1 MFTVVMTGGIASG
14 KTSASDI
21 FASHGVPILD
31 TDLSARAVVEPG
43 QPALDEIEARFGSD
57 VITASGEL
65 NRAALREIIFDHPE
79 KRRELEAILHPKIR
93 AHINQQKDQLD
104 APYCIIVV
112 PLFLESGRGYET
124 DKLLVIDVPI
134 EVQRERLAQRDGT
147 TPEQIEQILNS
158 QATRDERLSAADDV
172 IDNTASPD
180 ALAARV
186 AELHQQ
192 YLSQAG

>member
-124 DKLLVIDVPI
+124 DRLLVIDVPI

-180 ALAARV
+180 TLAARV

>member
-21 FASHGVPILD
+21 FATHGVPILD

-43 QPALDEIEARFGSD
+43 QPVLDEIEARFGSD

-93 AHINQQKDQLD
+93 AHINEQKNQLD
-104 APYCIIVV
+104 AAYCIIVV
-112 PLFLESGRGYET
+112 PLYLESGRGYEA
-124 DKLLVIDVPI
+124 DRILVIDVPTDL
-134 EVQRERLAQRDGT
+134 QRERLAKRDNT
-147 TPEQIEQILNS
+147 SPEQIEQILKS
-158 QATRDERLSAADDV
+158 QATREERLSAADDV
-172 IDNTASPD
+172 IDNAASPD

>member
-124 DKLLVIDVPI
+124 DRLLVIDVPI

-172 IDNTASPD
+172 IDNNASPET
-180 ALAARV
+180 LAARV

>member
-14 KTSASDI
+14 KTSASDL

-31 TDLSARAVVEPG
+31 TDLAARAVVEPG
-43 QPALDEIEARFGSD
+43 QPALDEIKASFGSD

-93 AHINQQKDQLD
+93 AHINQQKNQLD

-124 DKLLVIDVPI
+124 DRLLVIDVPI

-172 IDNTASPD
+172 IDNTVSPD
-180 ALAARV
+180 TLAARV

>member
-14 KTSASDI
+14 KTSASDL

-31 TDLSARAVVEPG
+31 TDLAARAVVEPG
-43 QPALDEIEARFGSD
+43 QPALDEIKASFGSD

-124 DKLLVIDVPI
+124 DRLLVIDVPI
-134 EVQRERLAQRDGT
+134 EVQRERLAQRNGT

-172 IDNTASPD
+172 IDNTVSPD
-180 ALAARV
+180 TLAARV

>member
-112 PLFLESGRGYET
+112 PLFLESGRGYEA
-124 DKLLVIDVPI
+124 DRLLVIDVPTEI
-134 EVQRERLAQRDGT
+134 QRERLAHRDST
-147 TPEQIEQILNS
+147 RPEQIEQILNS

-172 IDNTASPD
+172 IDNTANPD

>member
-14 KTSASDI
+14 KTSASNL

-31 TDLSARAVVEPG
+31 TDLAARAVVEPG
-43 QPALDEIEARFGSD
+43 QPALDEIKESFGSN
-57 VITASGEL
+57 VITVSGEL
-65 NRAALREIIFDHPE
+65 NRAALREIIFEHPE

-93 AHINQQKDQLD
+93 AHINEQKNQLD

-112 PLFLESGRGYET
+112 PLFLESGRGYEA
-124 DKLLVIDVPI
+124 DRLLVIDVPI
-134 EVQRERLAQRDGT
+134 EVQRKRLAQRDGT
-147 TPEQIEQILNS
+147 TPEQIEQILSS
-158 QATRDERLSAADDV
+158 QATREERLSAADDV
-172 IDNTASPD
+172 IENTASPD
-180 ALAARV
+180 VLAARV

>member
-124 DKLLVIDVPI
+124 DRLLVIDVPI

-172 IDNTASPD
+172 IDNTANPD

>member
-14 KTSASDI
+14 KTSASNL

-31 TDLSARAVVEPG
+31 TDLAARAVVEPG
-43 QPALDEIEARFGSD
+43 QPTLDEIKESFGSN
-57 VITASGEL
+57 VITVSGEL
-65 NRAALREIIFDHPE
+65 DRAALREIIFKHPE

-93 AHINQQKDQLD
+93 AHINEQKNQLD
-104 APYCIIVV
+104 ASYCIIVV
-112 PLFLESGRGYET
+112 PLYLESGRGYEA
-124 DKLLVIDVPI
+124 DRLLVIDVPT
-134 EVQRERLAQRDGT
+134 EVQRKRLAQRDGT

-158 QATRDERLSAADDV
+158 QATREDRLAAADDV
-172 IDNTASPD
+172 IENTASPD
-180 ALAARV
+180 ALVARV

>member
-14 KTSASDI
+14 KTSVSDL

-31 TDLSARAVVEPG
+31 TDLAARAVVEPG
-43 QPALDEIEARFGSD
+43 QPALDEIKANFGSD

-124 DKLLVIDVPI
+124 DRLLVIDVPI

-172 IDNTASPD
+172 IDNTVSPD
-180 ALAARV
+180 TLAARV

>member
-14 KTSASDI
+14 KTSASNL

-31 TDLSARAVVEPG
+31 TDLAARTVVEPG
-43 QPALDEIEARFGSD
+43 QPALNEIKMTFGND

-65 NRAALREIIFDHPE
+65 DRAALREIIFEHPE

-93 AHINQQKDQLD
+93 AHINALKDQLD

-112 PLFLESGRGYET
+112 PLFLESGRGYAA
-124 DKLLVIDVPI
+124 DRLLVIDVPTDL
-134 EVQRERLAQRDGT
+134 QRERLAKRDNTGL
-147 TPEQIEQILNS
+147 EQIEQILKS
-158 QATRDERLSAADDV
+158 QATREERLSAADDV
-172 IDNTASPD
+172 IDNTASPES
-180 ALAARV
+180 LAARV

>member
-14 KTSASDI
+14 KTSASDL

-31 TDLSARAVVEPG
+31 TDLAARAVVEPG
-43 QPALDEIEARFGSD
+43 QPALDEIKASFGSD

-124 DKLLVIDVPI
+124 DRLLVIDVPI

-172 IDNTASPD
+172 IDNTVSPD
-180 ALAARV
+180 TLAARV

>member
-14 KTSASDI
+14 KTSASDL

-31 TDLSARAVVEPG
+31 TDLAARAVVEPG
-43 QPALDEIEARFGSD
+43 QPALDEIKASFGSD

-124 DKLLVIDVPI
+124 DRLLVIDVPI

-172 IDNTASPD
+172 IDNTLSPD
-180 ALAARV
+180 TLAARV

>member
-14 KTSASDI
+14 KTSASDL

-31 TDLSARAVVEPG
+31 TDLAARAVVEPG
-43 QPALDEIEARFGSD
+43 QPALDEIKANFGSD

-124 DKLLVIDVPI
+124 DRLLVIDVPI

-172 IDNTASPD
+172 IDNTVSPD
-180 ALAARV
+180 TLAARV

>member
-65 NRAALREIIFDHPE
+65 NRAALREIIFGHLE

-124 DKLLVIDVPI
+124 DRLLVIDVPI

>member
-14 KTSASDI
+14 KTSASDL

-31 TDLSARAVVEPG
+31 TDLAARAVVEPG
-43 QPALDEIEARFGSD
+43 QPALDEIKASFGSD

-65 NRAALREIIFDHPE
+65 NRAALREIIFGHPE

-93 AHINQQKDQLD
+93 ARINQQKDQLD

-124 DKLLVIDVPI
+124 DRLLVIDVPI

>member
-14 KTSASDI
+14 KTSASDL
-21 FASHGVPILD
+21 FALYGVPILD
-31 TDLSARAVVEPG
+31 TDLAARAVVEPG
-43 QPALDEIEARFGSD
+43 QTALDEIKASFGDSI
-57 VITASGEL
+57 ITASGEL
-65 NRAALREIIFDHPE
+65 NRAALREIIFEHPE

-93 AHINQQKDQLD
+93 AHINALKDKLD

-112 PLFLESGRGYET
+112 PLFLESGRGYEA
-124 DKLLVIDVPI
+124 DRLVVIDVPI

-158 QATRDERLSAADDV
+158 QATREERLSAADDV

-180 ALAARV
+180 DLAARV

>member
-14 KTSASDI
+14 KTSASDL

-31 TDLSARAVVEPG
+31 TDFAARAVVKPG
-43 QPALDEIEARFGSD
+43 QPALNEIKASFGSD
-57 VITASGEL
+57 VITTSGEL
-65 NRAALREIIFDHPE
+65 NRAALREIIFEHTE

-93 AHINQQKDQLD
+93 AHINALKDQLD

-112 PLFLESGRGYET
+112 PLFLESGRGYEA
-124 DKLLVIDVPI
+124 DRLLVIDVPI
-134 EVQRERLAQRDGT
+134 EVQRDRLAQRDGT

-158 QATRDERLSAADDV
+158 QATREQRLAAADDV
-172 IDNTASPD
+172 IDNATNPD
-180 ALAARV
+180 DLAVRV

-192 YLSQAG
+192 YLTQAG

>member
-14 KTSASDI
+14 KTSASDL
-21 FASHGVPILD
+21 FDLYGVPILD
-31 TDLSARAVVEPG
+31 TDLAARTVVEPG
-43 QPALDEIEARFGSD
+43 QPALDEIKVSFGSD

-65 NRAALREIIFDHPE
+65 NRAALREVIFEHPE

-93 AHINQQKDQLD
+93 AHINALKDQLD

-112 PLFLESGRGYET
+112 PLFLESGRGYEA
-124 DKLLVIDVPI
+124 DRLLVIDVPTDL
-134 EVQRERLAQRDGT
+134 QRERLAKRDNIG
-147 TPEQIEQILNS
+147 PEQIEQILKS
-158 QATRDERLSAADDV
+158 QATREERLSAADDV

>member
-21 FASHGVPILD
+21 FATHGVPILD

-124 DKLLVIDVPI
+124 DRLLVIDVPI

-172 IDNTASPD
+172 IDNTANPD

>member
-43 QPALDEIEARFGSD
+43 QPVLDEIEARFGSD

-112 PLFLESGRGYET
+112 PLFLESGRGYEA
-124 DKLLVIDVPI
+124 DRLLVIDVPI

-172 IDNTASPD
+172 IDNTANPD

>member
-14 KTSASDI
+14 KTSASDL

-31 TDLSARAVVEPG
+31 TDLAARAVVEQG
-43 QPALDEIEARFGSD
+43 QPALEEIKASFGGG
-57 VITASGEL
+57 VITTSGEL
-65 NRAALREIIFDHPE
+65 NRAALRDIIFEHPE

-93 AHINQQKDQLD
+93 AHINELKDQLD

-112 PLFLESGRGYET
+112 PLFLESGRGY
-124 DKLLVIDVPI
+124 DADRLLVVDVPI
-134 EVQRERLAQRDGT
+134 EIQRDRLTQRDGT

-158 QATRDERLSAADDV
+158 QATREERLAASDDV
-172 IDNTASPD
+172 INNTASPD
-180 ALAARV
+180 ALANRV